1 LHHLSDDPAPL
12 LALLQRHGNPTSP
25 HGLLCCSL
33 RQYHRVEALY
43 GHDLAEQLFA
53 AGRDNLQQRLP
64 QGSAIVRTG
73 PAELALLLP
82 LNTGHDAELLS
93 LAQQLNHHC
102 TVVSSTAWPPLLLT
116 MAIGAATTGSRP
128 TCNASEWLSRARL
141 AMHAAQS
148 RQGHQVVIATPTL
161 QQQSETLY
169 RQEAELVQA
178 LQRQQLTAHLQ
189 PIVNLRNRQVI
200 GFECLARWVRSDGS
214 VLSPRHFLA
223 QAHTAG
229 LTAAVDLQVL
239 EASLKAAQP
248 LAAVLGPDRTLL
260 LSANLS
266 AQLVGSERCQ
276 RRLLDLIGRH
286 PLPQGVALQLEL
298 VEESLNEAD
307 PGLED
312 LLQHLADRQ
321 IQIAIDD
328 FGTGYSS
335 LSRLHNLAIDAIKVD
350 RSFVQRINAADKP
363 SNHLLDMLVAI
374 GSDLKIRL
382 TAEGGET
389 EQQRQWLLDHGIGQ
403 GQGSLFSKP
412 LDLAEA
418 IATLQSQTS
427 SSADPGGITN

>member
-1 LHHLSDDPAPL
+1 MHHLSDDPAPL
-12 LALLQRHGNPTSP
+12 LALLEQHGNPTCP

-33 RQYHRVEALY
+33 RHYHRLEALY
-43 GHDLAEQLFA
+43 GHALAEQLFA
-53 AGRDNLQQRLP
+53 AGRDSLEQRLP
-64 QGSAIVRTG
+64 QGSTIVRTG
-73 PAELALLLP
+73 PAELALVLP
-82 LNTGHDAELLS
+82 LNTGHDAELMT
-93 LAQQLNHHC
+93 LAQQLNHQC
-102 TVVSSTAWPPLLLT
+102 TVVSSAAGPPLLLT

-128 TCNASEWLSRARL
+128 TSNASEWLSRARL

-148 RQGHQVVIATPTL
+148 RPGHQVVIATPTL

-169 RQEAELVQA
+169 RKEADLVLA
-178 LQRQQLTAHLQ
+178 LERQQLTAYLQ
-189 PIVNLRNRQVI
+189 PIVNLQNRQVI
-200 GFECLARWVRSDGS
+200 GFECLARWIQGDGS
-214 VLSPRHFLA
+214 VISPRHFLA
-223 QAHTAG
+223 QAQAAG

-239 EASLKAAQP
+239 EASLRAAQP
-248 LAAVLGPDRTLL
+248 LAEALGPGQPLL

-266 AQLVGSERCQ
+266 AQLVDSERYQ

-312 LLQHLADRQ
+312 LLQHLTDRQ

-382 TAEGGET
+382 TAEGVET

-403 GQGSLFSKP
+403 GQGYLFSEP
-412 LDLAEA
+412 LGLADA
-418 IATLQSQTS
+418 IDTLRRQNSN
-427 SSADPGGITN
+427 SADP